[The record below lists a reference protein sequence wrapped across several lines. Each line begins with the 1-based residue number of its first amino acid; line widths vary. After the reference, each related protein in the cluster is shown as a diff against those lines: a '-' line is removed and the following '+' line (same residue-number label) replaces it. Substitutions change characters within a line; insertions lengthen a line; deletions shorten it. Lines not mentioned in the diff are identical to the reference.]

1 MFCCA
6 AGAPEYENK
15 NYEMSAR
22 STRARRSS
30 TRHMNSM
37 LGKLDE
43 ELFLSPNDTIEIS
56 AEEVEKENFR
66 L

>member
-15 NYEMSAR
+15 NYEMSTR
-22 STRARRSS
+22 SRRSS
-30 TRHMNSM
+30 TRLMTSM
-37 LGKLDE
+37 LGKLNE
-43 ELFLSPNDTIEIS
+43 ELFLSPGDTVEIS